1 MITATK
7 NGITRN
13 FSESHW
19 KDLPPSKFGWIQI
32 SQTDES
38 SPVSTDII
46 QKKMSGG
53 VVVDVTKVV
62 PEEIVINKKKEEH
75 IIEAKQPERLIKAR
89 RRVKR

>member
-32 SQTDES
+32 SETDENIQ
-38 SPVSTDII
+38 VNTDII

-62 PEEIVINKKKEEH
+62 PEEIVINKKKEEPVRV
-75 IIEAKQPERLIKAR
+75 IKQRGRK
-89 RRVKR
+89 KK